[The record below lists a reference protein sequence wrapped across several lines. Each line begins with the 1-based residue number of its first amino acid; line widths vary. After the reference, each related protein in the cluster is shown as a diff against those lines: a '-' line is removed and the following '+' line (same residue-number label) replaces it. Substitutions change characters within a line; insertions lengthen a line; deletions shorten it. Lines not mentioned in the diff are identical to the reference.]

1 MDMKMNIND
10 RFVTAVDD
18 VKHLS
23 KLTIS
28 QGEYDATLRRLN
40 NRTDS
45 MGIIH
50 SALVQ
55 GNTLYV
61 VAQRIVN
68 LNKSNNDH
76 DIVEFYN
83 CLGEVE
89 NYSMYELL
97 MPVVNIDLS
106 YDVVDPR
113 KFIGGKVLVTEVD
126 NIPVKTEFIGQL
138 DEINESPIKIAR
150 TVLRSIRNFIGPT
163 TRLDAQDALTED
175 IVRGFGYNPEMMK
188 KLMEQSVL
196 DNAGVVFNFSG
207 EGQYTQDTTQN
218 PEGIVTIKT
227 VADMNRHLNE
237 SPMKSKKCHL
247 PIKIFS
253 AR

>member
-1 MDMKMNIND
+1 MNIKD

-18 VKHLS
+18 VKQLS
-23 KLTIS
+23 RMSIS

-45 MGIIH
+45 MGIIY

-55 GNTLYV
+55 GDTLYV
-61 VAQRIVN
+61 VAQRTVN
-68 LNKSNNDH
+68 LNKSN
-76 DIVEFYN
+76 DIHETVEFYN
-83 CLGEVE
+83 CLGDVE

-97 MPVVNIDLS
+97 MPVVNINLS
-106 YDVVDPR
+106 SDVVDPR
-113 KFIGGKVLVTEVD
+113 KFIGGRVLVTEID

-138 DEINESPIKIAR
+138 DEINETPIKIAR
-150 TVLRSIRNFIGPT
+150 TVFRSIRNFIGPT
-163 TRLDAQDALTED
+163 RRLDSKDALVEEV
-175 IVRGFGYNPEMMK
+175 IKGFGYNPEIMQ
-188 KLMEQSVL
+188 KLMEQPVL
-196 DNAGVVFNFSG
+196 ENAGVVFNFAG

-218 PEGIVTIKT
+218 PEGVVTIKT
-227 VADMNRHLNE
+227 VEDMHRHLNN

-247 PIKIFS
+247 PIKVFS